1 MITLRE
7 EIHSC
12 NNSLPKMSSFQ
23 LKKKI
28 MRLAKTGKC
37 DPYSGGEEEVVSK
50 N

>member
-23 LKKKI
+23 KKKI

-37 DPYSGGEEEVVSK
+37 DPYLGGEEEVLSK